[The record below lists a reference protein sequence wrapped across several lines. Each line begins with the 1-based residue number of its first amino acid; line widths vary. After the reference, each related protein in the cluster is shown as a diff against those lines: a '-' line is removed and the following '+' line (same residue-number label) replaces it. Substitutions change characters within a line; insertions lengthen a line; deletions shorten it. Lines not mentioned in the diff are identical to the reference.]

1 MLDWIQA
8 TQGMKITSRFLSNSN
23 RLRAEILKAYTVPN
37 VVFRNLASRN
47 KKYIVQHLYYTVYLK
62 PKTDGKFFH
71 ILNLHCTVQ
80 YNIYIYIFFLV
91 HKFWF
96 RGQNACFANLGI
108 PRNILIYVEK
118 QETKCHCLFDIT
130 ISERSSR
137 ETPSPNIL
145 N

>member
-80 YNIYIYIFFLV
+80 YNIYIFFFFGSTNFGFGVKTLV
-91 HKFWF
+91 SRISVFHETSLFMLRNKKPNAIVCLILLS
-96 RGQNACFANLGI
+96 QNGLLEK
-108 PRNILIYVEK
+108 RLVLI
-118 QETKCHCLFDIT
+118 
-130 ISERSSR
+130 S
-137 ETPSPNIL
+137 
-145 N
+145 

>member
-71 ILNLHCTVQ
+71 ILNLHCTVHDTT
-80 YNIYIYIFFLV
+80 YIYIFFLGPQILV
-91 HKFWF
+91 SVSKRLF
-96 RGQNACFANLGI
+96 RES
-108 PRNILIYVEK
+108 RYS
-118 QETKCHCLFDIT
+118 TKHLYLC
-130 ISERSSR
+130 
-137 ETPSPNIL
+137 
-145 N
+145 

>member
-80 YNIYIYIFFLV
+80 YNIYIFFFLGPQILV
-91 HKFWF
+91 SVSKRLF
-96 RGQNACFANLGI
+96 RES
-108 PRNILIYVEK
+108 RYS
-118 QETKCHCLFDIT
+118 TKHLYLC
-130 ISERSSR
+130 
-137 ETPSPNIL
+137 
-145 N
+145 